1 MNRQPYQTPPQWWS
15 PKLSAAWVRFWGPW
29 RKRKQLRVQRLI
41 EVDVRGIEHVRQA
54 VDRGQGVLITA
65 NHAGH
70 ADCYTLYGA
79 AEKLGCPVYVMVA
92 WQVFERSSRI
102 VRLVMRHHGCF
113 SVDRE
118 GADMRAFRQA
128 VDVIESQPHPLFI
141 FPEGE
146 VYHVSERATPFRE
159 GPAAMAMLAARK
171 GKRPVVCIPCG
182 LKYHYVE
189 DPTPDLLRLMDDLER
204 AIFWRPRP
212 DLSLPERIYHFAEGA
227 LALKEIEY
235 LGHSCGGP
243 LPERVANLVD
253 FILGCLEARYG
264 LGHTGLTVPE
274 RVKAVRQAAIHRLE
288 ELPENDPQRRQC
300 GEDLD
305 DVFLAVQLFS
315 YPGNYV
321 AEQPSIE
328 RIAETLDK
336 FEEDVLGAST
346 AAIRGARKATIVFG
360 EPIPVDPARGKGAAA
375 ALTQLLEQRVQA
387 LMDGIE
393 APAGRSFAAVT
404 PQRKT
409 PSAATA

>member
-1 MNRQPYQTPPQWWS
+1 MNRQPYQTPPQWWA
-15 PKLSAAWVRFWGPW
+15 PKLSPGWVRLWGPL
-29 RKRKQLRVQRLI
+29 RMRKQRRVQRLV
-41 EVDVRGIEHVRQA
+41 EVEVQGVEHVREA
-54 VDRGQGVLITA
+54 VDRGQGVMITA

-70 ADCYTLYGA
+70 ADCYSLYGA
-79 AEKLGCPVYVMVA
+79 AEKLGRPVYVMVA
-92 WQVFERSSRI
+92 WQVFERSSSI
-102 VRLVMRHHGCF
+102 VRRVMQHHGCF

-128 VDVIESQPHPLFI
+128 VDVIESQPNPLFI

-146 VYHVSERATPFRE
+146 VYHISERLTPFRE
-159 GPAAMAMLAARK
+159 GPAAMALLAARK

-204 AIFWRPRP
+204 AIHWRPRP

-235 LGHSCGGP
+235 LGHSASGT

-253 FILGCLEARYG
+253 FILGCLESRYN
-264 LGHTGLTVPE
+264 LGRTGLTVPE
-274 RVKAVRQAAIHRLE
+274 RVKAVRQAAIQRLE
-288 ELPENDPQRRQC
+288 ELPEGDPERRQC

-321 AEQPSIE
+321 AESPSIE

-336 FEEDVLGAST
+336 FEEDVLGAAT
-346 AAIRGARKATIVFG
+346 ATIRGARKATIVFG
-360 EPIPVDPARGKGAAA
+360 EPIPVDAARGKGAAA
-375 ALTQLLEQRVQA
+375 SLTHLLEQRVQT

-393 APAGRSFAAVT
+393 APSGRSFGTVAPRRNSA
-404 PQRKT
+404 P
-409 PSAATA
+409 AATA